1 MPTQQWKYIGV
12 LSKSGKGWNFR
23 WKQCPEYLDKQI
35 QDFGS
40 WEEEKERNERGK
52 LLKAD
57 RLSSDSE
64 GNYCTKED
72 LGSICKNLVESL
84 FLSCFKAVFY
94 LCFYVCTWVSLCV
107 AHLLKKASGD
117 QTPWNCKLPST
128 RLWPDNWTQVCY

>member
-1 MPTQQWKYIGV
+1 MSQARAETSDGNNA
-12 LSKSGKGWNFR
+12 LSILINKFRILALEKKR
-23 WKQCPEYLDKQI
+23 WKGMK
-35 QDFGS
+35 G
-40 WEEEKERNERGK
+40 GK

-57 RLSSDSE
+57 RLSSESE

-72 LGSICKNLVESL
+72 LGSICKYLIESL

-107 AHLLKKASGD
+107 AHLLKEASGD

-128 RLWPDNWTQVCY
+128 RLWSDK